1 MVFKAIFIIFKK
13 KACEAFTNKAIKIK
27 PTFDIK

>member
-1 MVFKAIFIIFKK
+1 MVFRAIFRNK

-27 PTFDIK
+27 PTFNIK